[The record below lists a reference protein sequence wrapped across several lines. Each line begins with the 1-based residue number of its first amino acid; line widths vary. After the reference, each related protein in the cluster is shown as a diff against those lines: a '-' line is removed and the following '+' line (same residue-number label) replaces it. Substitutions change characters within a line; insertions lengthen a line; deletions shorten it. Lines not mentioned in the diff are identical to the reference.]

1 MYRDNCM
8 TDREFAWIVR
18 RFHLTLYRIGLWHPH
33 DMIPDCLT
41 FARKYRRYTEL
52 TDGL

>member
-8 TDREFAWIVR
+8 TDRELTWIVQK
-18 RFHLTLYRIGLWHPH
+18 FGLTLYRIGLWSS
-33 DMIPDCLT
+33 DDIVPDFLT
-41 FARKYRRYTEL
+41 FTKKYRRYTEL